1 MSVILDVWDKTG
13 TGPFDPVDMGYILI
27 IIIID
32 VRLRGPNIRS
42 QRISAKGSA
51 RL

>member
-27 IIIID
+27 IIID

-42 QRISAKGSA
+42 QRISAKASA